1 MPKPK
6 PLLRGQSLPI
16 FNLTGDKTAEIA
28 KQRRFVSEST
38 STLRMSGTSVEYSKQ
53 EITDKPIGQ
62 NGVFRQYLRGRP
74 ITMFAPSDSAEQ
86 GAKKESTLPTEM
98 LRAEWVYGYR
108 GRDCADN
115 LHELASGEIVYNI
128 ASVVVLYDP
137 RAGTQRHYLGH
148 NSSIQCLA
156 VHPAGVLVT
165 SGQVMGVNRREQ
177 IAVYEKFDGFYET
190 PDPNWYKPH
199 VRVWDSKTLQTLA
212 VIGGGKLQFG
222 VCAVSFSVS
231 DGGGRVLVVDDSPG
245 KILTVWDW
253 KNGDLLCEAVATRDL
268 LETAAF
274 HPMDS
279 DMMVTA
285 GKNHLGFWTIKK
297 ITAGSTSKAFL
308 TTKKGLFAE
317 HQAKF
322 VHCLDFGD
330 NGDVIT
336 GDSKGS
342 ILVWKKGCNRISHA
356 NPAAHKGG
364 IMALRVT
371 SEGTMVTGGGKDR
384 RVVVWDRS
392 YTRPLRECKLDKSLG
407 GVRSICPADKC
418 QMFSG
423 SGLFLGTL
431 SNALC
436 HWTLDLEKVEAVAEG
451 HADELWGLAAHPRK
465 PQFVTCDYSGLVVLW
480 ESKTHRPI
488 WRTNLK
494 FAAQSAQFHP
504 SEEILLIG
512 TSVGRWYCMDASTA
526 AVIEDHQAGEDNKQL
541 DCLRFSPDGAILA
554 VGSHD
559 NHIYLYTVENHGKS
573 YKKSTRLSGHSSFVT
588 HLDFSTDGRYMQSTS
603 GDYELLYWDVAAR
616 SQLQFKSAMRDVT
629 WNTQTCVFG
638 FHVFGMWQQGADGHD
653 ILSCALGRLLF
664 FVYSFVYLF
673 VCLFVCLF
681 TRRVCSGSTCS
692 ACGSRGRTDTTSC
705 PARRQAPGH
714 CWPQQTRMTV
724 VFVYLFVCVFTRRVC
739 SGSTCSACGSR
750 GRTDTT
756 SCPARCQDPAHCW
769 PQQTHTARSTSSDS
783 PAASFRL
790 LGTYIRDMAVT

>member
-1 MPKPK
+1 MPAFKLDEVIAEASDEQLQQQHRQPVAKSSTEDSKATNSPQLKRTSKPKPLLRVESSPNFKLSGEKTEEKSKQMQKPKPLLRVESVPIFNLTGEKTEEKSKKMPPKPK

-16 FNLTGDKTAEIA
+16 FNLTGDRTAEMA

-38 STLRMSGTSVEYSKQ
+38 STLRMSGSSVEFKKQ

-74 ITMFAPSDSAEQ
+74 ITMFAPSDSADQ
-86 GAKKESTLPTEM
+86 GAKKEPTLPTEM

-115 LHELASGEIVYNI
+115 LHELASGEIIYNI
-128 ASVVVLYDP
+128 ASVAVLYDP

-177 IAVYEKFDGFYET
+177 ISVYEKFDGFYGT

-231 DGGGRVLVVDDSPG
+231 DGGDRVLAVDDSPG
-245 KILTVWDW
+245 KIMTVWDW
-253 KNGDLLCEAVATRDL
+253 KNGNLLCEAVATRDL

-297 ITAGSTSKAFL
+297 ITAGSSSKAFL
-308 TTKKGLFAE
+308 TMKKGLFAE

-356 NPAAHKGG
+356 NPVAHKGG

-371 SEGTMVTGGGKDR
+371 SEGTLVTGGGKDR
-384 RVVVWDRS
+384 RVVLWDRS
-392 YTRPLRECKLDKSLG
+392 YTRPLRECKL
-407 GVRSICPADKC
+407 
-418 QMFSG
+418 
-423 SGLFLGTL
+423 
-431 SNALC
+431 
-436 HWTLDLEKVEAVAEG
+436 EAV
-451 HADELWGLAAHPRK
+451 
-465 PQFVTCDYSGLVVLW
+465 V
-480 ESKTHRPI
+480 
-488 WRTNLK
+488 
-494 FAAQSAQFHP
+494 
-504 SEEILLIG
+504 
-512 TSVGRWYCMDASTA
+512 
-526 AVIEDHQAGEDNKQL
+526 
-541 DCLRFSPDGAILA
+541 
-554 VGSHD
+554 
-559 NHIYLYTVENHGKS
+559 
-573 YKKSTRLSGHSSFVT
+573 
-588 HLDFSTDGRYMQSTS
+588 
-603 GDYELLYWDVAAR
+603 
-616 SQLQFKSAMRDVT
+616 
-629 WNTQTCVFG
+629 
-638 FHVFGMWQQGADGHD
+638 
-653 ILSCALGRLLF
+653 
-664 FVYSFVYLF
+664 
-673 VCLFVCLF
+673 
-681 TRRVCSGSTCS
+681 
-692 ACGSRGRTDTTSC
+692 SR
-705 PARRQAPGH
+705 
-714 CWPQQTRMTV
+714 
-724 VFVYLFVCVFTRRVC
+724 
-739 SGSTCSACGSR
+739 
-750 GRTDTT
+750 
-756 SCPARCQDPAHCW
+756 
-769 PQQTHTARSTSSDS
+769 
-783 PAASFRL
+783 
-790 LGTYIRDMAVT
+790 